1 MTSTRITLDYALAMA
16 EGLGDGAGLRDADL
30 DELGPRFSDVC
41 SALLARA
48 ASGEIGFLDLP
59 SDRQALP
66 RVREVRAALHRDV
79 RDVLVLGIGGSSLG
93 TRALIEALRTP
104 QGLRIPEGDGH
115 PRIHLPDNSDPWVLS
130 NLLELLDPR
139 TTAAIVIS
147 KSGGTVETAAQMLI
161 VRRWLEKG
169 VGSSGLRERI
179 VAITDPK
186 SGTLRALAEREGWLT
201 LPIPSNVG
209 GRFSALT
216 AVGLLPACIAGLDA
230 EALLGGAADMAER
243 CRKTALRDNPAGLIA
258 AIHYLH
264 HMQKGRSIHV
274 MMPYSDRLR
283 AFAAWYVQLWAES
296 LGKRVD
302 LHGKQIE
309 TGPTPLP
316 AVGATDQH
324 AQGQLFIEG
333 PRDKLVTF
341 IGIEQ
346 PARDL
351 AIPEASGPDAY
362 LSGITLGRLLEAERQ
377 GTSEA
382 LASDARPSILLMLE
396 RLDASA
402 LGGLIMLYEAAT
414 ALAGGLYSINPF
426 DQPGVEL
433 GKRLA
438 FGLLGREGYEAAA
451 NEIRTRLQ
459 SRTQRFRI

>member
-30 DELGPRFSDVC
+30 DELAPRFTDVC
-41 SALLARA
+41 SALLART

-59 SDRQALP
+59 RDRQALT
-66 RVREVRAALHRDV
+66 RAREVRAALHREV
-79 RDVLVLGIGGSSLG
+79 RDVLILGIGGSSLG
-93 TRALIEALRTP
+93 TRALIEALRSP
-104 QGLRIPEGDGH
+104 QGLRTPEADGK

-130 NLLELLDPR
+130 HLLEVLEPR

-161 VRRWLEKG
+161 VRRWLEQG
-169 VGSSGLRERI
+169 VGAAGLRERI

-186 SGTLRALAEREGWLT
+186 TGTLRALADREGWLT

-216 AVGLLPACIAGLDA
+216 AVGLLPMVIAGLDA
-230 EALLGGAADMAER
+230 DALLTGAGDMAER
-243 CRKTALRDNPAGLIA
+243 CKRTMLRDNPAGLIA

-264 HMQKGRSIHV
+264 HMQKGRSLHV

-316 AVGATDQH
+316 AIGATDQH
-324 AQGQLFIEG
+324 AQVQLFIEG

-341 IGIEQ
+341 IGIEK
-346 PARDL
+346 PARDIT
-351 AIPEASGPDAY
+351 IPDATGPDAY

-382 LASDARPSILLMLE
+382 LASDGRPSIQILLE

-402 LGGLIMLYEAAT
+402 LGGLIMLYETAT
-414 ALAGGLYSINPF
+414 AFAGGLYSINPF

-438 FGLLGREGYEAAA
+438 FGLLGREGFETAA
-451 NEIRTRLQ
+451 NEIRTRLEG
-459 SRTQRFRI
+459 RTQRYKL